1 MTLLSDIRRAA
12 PSGARRVGLL
22 GGSFNPAHEGHLHV
36 SRLAIARLGLDAVW
50 WLVSPQN
57 PLKGAAGMAPLAD
70 RLADA
75 RRLAHDP
82 RIAVSDVE
90 TRTGTRYTADTLRL
104 LVAAFP
110 RRRFVWLMGADNLVQ
125 LPQWR
130 DWRAIPRLVPIA
142 VFDRAPYS
150 TRALAGVAA
159 RTFAGSRLATR
170 DAPTLADRNPPAW
183 IFFHTPL
190 HKASATRIR
199 ADVGSAP
206 RRDRVTH

>member
-1 MTLLSDIRRAA
+1 MTLLTELRRGLPA
-12 PSGARRVGLL
+12 GGTRVGLL

-36 SRLAIARLGLDAVW
+36 SRMALARLGLDAVW

-57 PLKGAAGMAPLAD
+57 PLKGAEGMAPHAA
-70 RLADA
+70 RMEGA
-75 RRLAHDP
+75 RRVASDR
-82 RIAVSDVE
+82 RIFVSDFE

-104 LVAAFP
+104 MVAAFP

-130 DWRAIPRLVPIA
+130 DWRAIPRLLPIA
-142 VFDRAPYS
+142 IFDRAPYS
-150 TRALAGVAA
+150 TGALAGEAA
-159 RTFAGSRLATR
+159 RTFARSRLAAR
-170 DAPTLADRNPPAW
+170 DALTLVDRNPPAW

-199 ADVGSAP
+199 VESVATP
-206 RRDRVTH
+206 R